1 MTRQIIGQ
9 WKDGPNGTYR
19 RRRSASG
26 KWYTEAIY
34 TKWNDNPPPTKQVA
48 VDPLKSTRATP
59 KSVEKAPNLWAWA
72 ILIFW
77 GDVFGDWS
85 RHRCIHGP
93 WCGLDVC
100 CHLLTFLV

>member
-34 TKWNDNPPPTKQVA
+34 TEWNDNPPPTKQVA
-48 VDPLKSTRATP
+48 ADPLKSTRATP

-72 ILIFW
+72 ILIF
-77 GDVFGDWS
+77 GVM
-85 RHRCIHGP
+85 
-93 WCGLDVC
+93 
-100 CHLLTFLV
+100 FLVAGQGTGAFMVLGAVLMFVATS